1 MTWLEKL
8 HNSNCQP
15 LAWQEKFFI
24 LFFWQPCACIGTKR
38 QKTLA
43 ASAQGIRTPAA
54 SNLN

>member
-24 LFFWQPCACIGTKR
+24 LFSWQACAFIRAKR

-43 ASAQGIRTPAA
+43 ALAQGICSPEAN
-54 SNLN
+54 NLN